1 MPGRPGRPK
10 LGGRDS
16 IEAMETIET
25 PEGAREGGLEAG
37 EDIMRL
43 LGVTVTSYVLLS
55 IL

>member
-37 EDIMRL
+37 EREVSLSGDLEDIGGEESL
-43 LGVTVTSYVLLS
+43 K
-55 IL
+55 